1 MSLQEQLKAKYEEIK
16 KNAPNEVAIF
26 DADTESFI
34 SSGDAPQGLQ
44 VGDQLASFELP
55 NQLGQT
61 ISLDELQ
68 GDSNVVISF
77 YRGGWCPYCNIELCV
92 LQQALPEFKSHGAR
106 LIAISPQLPDESMS
120 TAEKNEL
127 SFPVLSD
134 AGNKVA
140 REFGLVFTLSEQLRP
155 LYESFNIDLPATNGD
170 KSFELP
176 IPATFIIDSDG
187 VVKGAFVNADY
198 KQRMDPSDI
207 INVLKEIKS

>member
-26 DADTESFI
+26 DADTESLI

-68 GDSNVVISF
+68 GDSNIVISF
-77 YRGGWCPYCNIELCV
+77 YRGGWCTYCNIELCV

-120 TAEKNEL
+120 TAEKNE
-127 SFPVLSD
+127 
-134 AGNKVA
+134 
-140 REFGLVFTLSEQLRP
+140 
-155 LYESFNIDLPATNGD
+155 
-170 KSFELP
+170 
-176 IPATFIIDSDG
+176 
-187 VVKGAFVNADY
+187 
-198 KQRMDPSDI
+198 
-207 INVLKEIKS
+207 

>member
-68 GDSNVVISF
+68 GDSNIVISF

-140 REFGLVFTLSEQLRP
+140 KEFGLVFTLSEQLRP

>member
-140 REFGLVFTLSEQLRP
+140 KEFG
-155 LYESFNIDLPATNGD
+155 
-170 KSFELP
+170 
-176 IPATFIIDSDG
+176 
-187 VVKGAFVNADY
+187 
-198 KQRMDPSDI
+198 
-207 INVLKEIKS
+207 

>member
-68 GDSNVVISF
+68 GDSNIVISF

-187 VVKGAFVNADY
+187 VVKGAFVNADH

-207 INVLKEIKS
+207 INVLKEIES

>member
-187 VVKGAFVNADY
+187 VVKGAFVNADH

>member
-68 GDSNVVISF
+68 GDSNIVISF

-140 REFGLVFTLSEQLRP
+140 KEFGLVFTLSEQLRP

-198 KQRMDPSDI
+198 KQRMNLSDI

>member
-1 MSLQEQLKAKYEEIK
+1 MRKSK

-68 GDSNVVISF
+68 GASNIVISF

-140 REFGLVFTLSEQLRP
+140 KEFGLVFTLSEQLRP

-198 KQRMDPSDI
+198 KQRMDLSDI

>member
-120 TAEKNEL
+120 TAEKNGL

-187 VVKGAFVNADY
+187 VVKGAFVNADH

>member
-77 YRGGWCPYCNIELCV
+77 YRGGWCPYCNIELCL

-187 VVKGAFVNADY
+187 VVKGAFVNADH

-207 INVLKEIKS
+207 INVLKEIES

>member
-68 GDSNVVISF
+68 GDSNIVISF

-140 REFGLVFTLSEQLRP
+140 KEFGLVFTLSEQLRP

-198 KQRMDPSDI
+198 KQRMDLSDI

>member
-16 KNAPNEVAIF
+16 KYAPNEVAIF

-61 ISLDELQ
+61 ITLDELQ
-68 GDSNVVISF
+68 GDSNIVISF

>member
-68 GDSNVVISF
+68 GDSNIVISF

-134 AGNKVA
+134 VGNKVA

-198 KQRMDPSDI
+198 KQRMDLSDI

>member
-68 GDSNVVISF
+68 GDSNIVISF

-106 LIAISPQLPDESMS
+106 LIAISPQLPDEAMS

-140 REFGLVFTLSEQLRP
+140 KEFGLVFTLSEQLRP

-198 KQRMDPSDI
+198 KQRMDLSDI

>member
-68 GDSNVVISF
+68 GDSNIVISF

-92 LQQALPEFKSHGAR
+92 LQQALPEFTSHGAR

-140 REFGLVFTLSEQLRP
+140 KEFGLVFTLSEQLRP

-198 KQRMDPSDI
+198 KQRMDLSDI

>member
-34 SSGDAPQGLQ
+34 SSGDAPQGIQ

-68 GDSNVVISF
+68 GDSNIVISF

>member
-68 GDSNVVISF
+68 GDSNIVISF

-187 VVKGAFVNADY
+187 VVKGAFVNADH

>member
-68 GDSNVVISF
+68 GDSNIVISF

-92 LQQALPEFKSHGAR
+92 LQQALPGFKSHGAR

>member
-140 REFGLVFTLSEQLRP
+140 REFGLVFALSEQLRP

-187 VVKGAFVNADY
+187 VVKGAFVNADH

-207 INVLKEIKS
+207 INVLKEIES

>member
-34 SSGDAPQGLQ
+34 SSGDVPQGLQ

-77 YRGGWCPYCNIELCV
+77 YRSGWCPYCNIEL
-92 LQQALPEFKSHGAR
+92 
-106 LIAISPQLPDESMS
+106 
-120 TAEKNEL
+120 
-127 SFPVLSD
+127 
-134 AGNKVA
+134 
-140 REFGLVFTLSEQLRP
+140 
-155 LYESFNIDLPATNGD
+155 
-170 KSFELP
+170 
-176 IPATFIIDSDG
+176 
-187 VVKGAFVNADY
+187 
-198 KQRMDPSDI
+198 
-207 INVLKEIKS
+207 

>member
-1 MSLQEQLKAKYEEIK
+1 MQEQLKAKYEEIK

-68 GDSNVVISF
+68 GDSNIVISF

-140 REFGLVFTLSEQLRP
+140 KEFGLVFTLSEQLRP

-198 KQRMDPSDI
+198 KQRMDLSDI

>member
-140 REFGLVFTLSEQLRP
+140 REFGLVFTLSERLRP

-207 INVLKEIKS
+207 INVLKEIES

>member
-68 GDSNVVISF
+68 VDSNIVISF

-140 REFGLVFTLSEQLRP
+140 KEFGLVFTLSEQLRP

-187 VVKGAFVNADY
+187 VVKGAFVNADH

-207 INVLKEIKS
+207 INVLKEIKR

>member
-1 MSLQEQLKAKYEEIK
+1 MRKSK

-68 GDSNVVISF
+68 GASNIVISF

-120 TAEKNEL
+120 TTEKNEL

-140 REFGLVFTLSEQLRP
+140 KEFGLVFTLSEQLRP

-198 KQRMDPSDI
+198 KQRMDLSDI

>member
-16 KNAPNEVAIF
+16 KNAPDEVAIF

-68 GDSNVVISF
+68 GDSNIVISF

-198 KQRMDPSDI
+198 KQRMDLSDI